1 VLGSRLGTCVRAGA
15 VTAVAGLAAGGAM
28 AAGSAVRAGAA
39 TPEVRAGA
47 ATPRAGAAT
56 PVPHRKPPDLIFHH
70 GQTQLPL
77 RIIAF
82 AQSSFPNAARLA
94 EFPAAMVHSDWLVHI
109 EEGFGVPMHPAPIA
123 HGFVVTNMPVIPPF
137 PTSTSQ
143 LLDSWGEHEFRLH
156 GIRRSLPSFQTVVI
170 IFQRCTPP
178 ESLDSSGCNSHHPKF
193 LGAGHGPI
201 DAYALS
207 LNPQTGS
214 LQTQLEHASS
224 VASHEVAEAISDTHL
239 GWFLHNSDPDHPWV
253 GPPPAVPNPHD
264 PQGGLLA
271 LTGNESPFVQ
281 DEGNNNTEAADLMNG
296 SRFYQTF
303 TPPHGAPIRFA
314 YQRVE
319 TNFANEHRDDP
330 GVPPSPQA
338 YYNVTVKSDW
348 YGLPVDG
355 SKSVTVTGWTNSTNP
370 HFTWNVVA
378 NVQAWEG
385 SNNTQAIFPAPDS
398 CHVSGATH
406 HLTNGA
412 HFTLTV
418 SAVPGQAKH
427 DRWCVVQ
434 LKSMLDPVSTTGDMF
449 HHWFVGFIEQ

>member
-1 VLGSRLGTCVRAGA
+1 MRWLAAHGGRFGGSGRFGV
-15 VTAVAGLAAGGAM
+15 VTALAGLAAAGAL
-28 AAGSAVRAGAA
+28 AAGSAAHPAVRAHAA
-39 TPEVRAGA
+39 SEPA
-47 ATPRAGAAT
+47 
-56 PVPHRKPPDLIFHH
+56 PHRKPPDLIFHD

-82 AQSSFPNAARLA
+82 VQSSFPAAGQLA
-94 EFPAAMVHSDWLVHI
+94 EFPEAMVHSDWLTHI
-109 EEGFGVPMHPAPIA
+109 EEGFGVPMHPAAIA
-123 HGFVVTNMPVIPPF
+123 HGFVVTNMPVFPPHE
-137 PTSTSQ
+137 TSTSQ
-143 LLDSWGEHEFRLH
+143 LLDSWVEHEFRLH
-156 GIRRSLPSFQTVVI
+156 GIRTSLPSFQTVVI

-178 ESLDSSGCNSHHPKF
+178 QSLDSFGCNSHHPRF

-201 DAYALS
+201 DSYALS

-214 LQTQLEHASS
+214 LETELQHSSS
-224 VASHEVAEAISDTHL
+224 VASHEVAEAISDTHG
-239 GWFLHNSDPDHPWV
+239 GWFLHSADPDHPWL
-253 GPPPAVPNPHD
+253 GFPAVVPNPHD

-281 DEGNNNTEAADLMNG
+281 DEGANNTEAADLMNG
-296 SRFYQTF
+296 GRFYQTF
-303 TPPHGAPIRFA
+303 TPPDRAPIRFA

-319 TNFANEHRDDP
+319 TDFANDHRDDP
-330 GVPPSPQA
+330 GVPPTPQA

-348 YGLPVDG
+348 YLLPVHG

-370 HFTWNVVA
+370 HFSWDVVA

-385 SNNTQAIFPAPDS
+385 SHKTQSIFPAPDS

-406 HLTNGA
+406 HLSNSA

-418 SAVPGQAKH
+418 SAVAGQAKH

-434 LKSMLDPVSTTGDMF
+434 LKSMLDPVSTTGDLY
-449 HHWFVGFIEQ
+449 HHWYVGFIEQ